1 MVTVLGDSCEVIY
14 VDDERIKKHFIREL
28 EGVVDIHYHYEPRMV
43 GVYSLPIQAKMWDG
57 EYVEVELDEEVAML
71 GVITELAAHHPR
83 ARLYVNGVNQTPQYL
98 DTFLMG
104 QADGIGCIKWFILP
118 TGKKKTVRLQVTGSY
133 NPIMPEKQRARGSG
147 FCFGGFIIKRTLEM
161 PTPVYTSISWSHKDL
176 NSNVIPKDGTL
187 DIADIPHPCELQF
200 LKVCCDSSEVEIDF
214 FDGWGR
220 GLIGNLTW
228 SFSLKEFYDELGKTK
243 ERKIDSYGSILRW
256 DGQEKCITVTLP
268 LSFMAA
274 MRITLKN
281 LSGNQDIKLT
291 SMRCIAKVRVC

>member
-1 MVTVLGDSCEVIY
+1 MTVLGDPCEVIY

-104 QADGIGCIKWFILP
+104 QVDGIGCIKWFILP

-147 FCFGGFIIKRTLEM
+147 FCFGGFIILFLDGAYIFTVSDLAFKTGEIGLAAFGGKAEFDN
-161 PTPVYTSISWSHKDL
+161 VSVWSD
-176 NSNVIPKDGTL
+176 
-187 DIADIPHPCELQF
+187 
-200 LKVCCDSSEVEIDF
+200 
-214 FDGWGR
+214 
-220 GLIGNLTW
+220 
-228 SFSLKEFYDELGKTK
+228 
-243 ERKIDSYGSILRW
+243 
-256 DGQEKCITVTLP
+256 
-268 LSFMAA
+268 
-274 MRITLKN
+274 
-281 LSGNQDIKLT
+281 
-291 SMRCIAKVRVC
+291 